1 LDRCTWLLR
10 YTLRLMLADVH
21 SSVVASIIKI
31 VVSFEISSGGLAAN
45 VDEDCEFSC
54 LLNTC
59 ILMSL
64 LTLLRVTVS
73 TILYWCMIE
82 TGLANI
88 ASNLPLF
95 RGLLK
100 DTSLNCII
108 ISIVRSSISLSSRQ
122 GSPDKDSKVEEH
134 DDKSPQSV

>member
-1 LDRCTWLLR
+1 
-10 YTLRLMLADVH
+10 MFADVH

-54 LLNTC
+54 LRSTC

-108 ISIVRSSISLSSRQ
+108 SIVRSSISLSSRQ
-122 GSPDKDSKVEEH
+122 SSSDKDSRVDEH
-134 DDKSPQSV
+134 DDKSRQSV